1 MKKVFT
7 IILAIMFCFSL
18 IGCKSDNTQST
29 VFSQE
34 VTIVKMPSPPK
45 CKTSDDISDVNK
57 IIDILGL
64 IEKSPAAS
72 EKVNGWQYMIIIN
85 VDGQKLNYTISSG
98 VFTDSDGK
106 QYRIENFEKI
116 EEKIMELYNEISAP
130 ETDYQ

>member
-1 MKKVFT
+1 MKKL
-7 IILAIMFCFSL
+7 ICLILSSFL
-18 IGCKSDNTQST
+18 IFLLCGCDDNDTESN

-34 VTIVKMPSPPK
+34 VTIVTLPSPPK

-85 VDGQKLNYTISSG
+85 VDGQKLNYTISSA

>member
-1 MKKVFT
+1 MKKF
-7 IILAIMFCFSL
+7 ICLILSSFLIFLLCGCGNQNTESL
-18 IGCKSDNTQST
+18 H
-29 VFSQE
+29 FSQE
-34 VTIVKMPSPPK
+34 ITIVKMPSPPK

-85 VDGQKLNYTISSG
+85 VDGQKLNYTISSA

-116 EEKIMELYNEISAP
+116 EEKIMELYKEISAP